1 MNDDQPYMIDTAS
14 GPIVAVP
21 YSIEM
26 NDFTLLARRGLT
38 NDAAFDALKEQFDVL
53 YAEGAKT
60 GMMMNVG
67 LHPHVVGVPHRI
79 NLIRRFLAYAQTF
92 DGVWWATR
100 GGRRLLPRA
109 ARDAYSAERG
119 MSAGTTTLPVV
130 PRAPL
135 IATAI
140 LIGLAVAGVA
150 LGGKVI
156 AQQIASGLML
166 GAIYLT
172 VAVAFTL
179 TIGVLNFLNFTIPTM
194 FMLAGMLAWGLNG
207 MGLFAF
213 AGGWSWLVAL
223 GVGIVASVLASLI
236 VERFTYRYQ
245 RTRHG
250 DATEHAI
257 PLVSSLGF
265 LLIFEHLVLIAFG
278 SEAQRFPVPFKA
290 DLNLFGI
297 VIGLPQLA
305 SLLLALAIV
314 AVLTAVLK
322 RTRMGRALRTIAEN
336 PDTASLLGVEVGR
349 VVPVVFVLSGLLA
362 GLAGALFT
370 VNYGEVSPFMGE
382 NVGSKAIAG
391 MVLGGLGSIWGAIA
405 GGLIVGLTETLSIH
419 FFGGDSV
426 QMTVWG
432 LLLVVIILRP
442 QGLFGRPSVGKGKM

>member
-1 MNDDQPYMIDTAS
+1 MSAAS
-14 GPIVAVP
+14 G
-21 YSIEM
+21 
-26 NDFTLLARRGLT
+26 
-38 NDAAFDALKEQFDVL
+38 ALP
-53 YAEGAKT
+53 A
-60 GMMMNVG
+60 
-67 LHPHVVGVPHRI
+67 
-79 NLIRRFLAYAQTF
+79 
-92 DGVWWATR
+92 
-100 GGRRLLPRA
+100 
-109 ARDAYSAERG
+109 
-119 MSAGTTTLPVV
+119 V

-135 IATAI
+135 IACSV
-140 LIGLAVAGVA
+140 LVLLAVIGVA
-150 LGGKVI
+150 VGGKVI

-194 FMLAGMLAWGLNG
+194 FMLAGMIAWGLNN
-207 MGLFAF
+207 MGLFAA
-213 AGGWSWLVAL
+213 AGRWSWLVAL
-223 GVGIVASVLASLI
+223 GVGIATSVLASLV

-297 VIGLPQLA
+297 VIGLPQLM
-305 SLLLALAIV
+305 SLLLALGIV
-314 AVLTAVLK
+314 AVLTMVLK

-349 VVPVVFVLSGLLA
+349 VVPIVFVLSGLLA

-405 GGLIVGLTETLSIH
+405 GGLLVGLAETLSIH

-426 QMTVWG
+426 QMAVWG
-432 LLLVVIILRP
+432 MLLVVIILRP
-442 QGLFGRPSVGKGKM
+442 QGLFGQPSVGKGKM

>member
-1 MNDDQPYMIDTAS
+1 
-14 GPIVAVP
+14 
-21 YSIEM
+21 
-26 NDFTLLARRGLT
+26 
-38 NDAAFDALKEQFDVL
+38 
-53 YAEGAKT
+53 
-60 GMMMNVG
+60 
-67 LHPHVVGVPHRI
+67 
-79 NLIRRFLAYAQTF
+79 
-92 DGVWWATR
+92 
-100 GGRRLLPRA
+100 
-109 ARDAYSAERG
+109 
-119 MSAGTTTLPVV
+119 MSAAPNAAGSL
-130 PRAPL
+130 RAPL
-135 IATAI
+135 IVCSL
-140 LIGLAVAGVA
+140 LIVLAVAGVA

-194 FMLAGMLAWGLNG
+194 FMLAGMLAWGLNS
-207 MGLFAF
+207 MGLFSA
-213 AGGWSWLVAL
+213 AGRWSWLVAL
-223 GVGIVASVLASLI
+223 AVGIATSVIASLV

-297 VIGLPQLA
+297 VIGLPQLM

-349 VVPVVFVLSGLLA
+349 GRACGVRAERAARWSRRRPVHGQLRRGFAVHGRQCRLQGDRRD
-362 GLAGALFT
+362 GARR
-370 VNYGEVSPFMGE
+370 
-382 NVGSKAIAG
+382 AWID
-391 MVLGGLGSIWGAIA
+391 LGRHCRR
-405 GGLIVGLTETLSIH
+405 T
-419 FFGGDSV
+419 
-426 QMTVWG
+426 
-432 LLLVVIILRP
+432 P
-442 QGLFGRPSVGKGKM
+442 GRPRGNAVDPFLRG

>member
-1 MNDDQPYMIDTAS
+1 M
-14 GPIVAVP
+14 
-21 YSIEM
+21 
-26 NDFTLLARRGLT
+26 
-38 NDAAFDALKEQFDVL
+38 
-53 YAEGAKT
+53 
-60 GMMMNVG
+60 
-67 LHPHVVGVPHRI
+67 
-79 NLIRRFLAYAQTF
+79 
-92 DGVWWATR
+92 
-100 GGRRLLPRA
+100 
-109 ARDAYSAERG
+109 
-119 MSAGTTTLPVV
+119 
-130 PRAPL
+130 
-135 IATAI
+135 
-140 LIGLAVAGVA
+140 

-194 FMLAGMLAWGLNG
+194 FMLAGMMAWGLNAA
-207 MGLFAF
+207 GLFAF
-213 AGGWSWLVAL
+213 AGKLGWLVAL
-223 GVGIVASVLASLI
+223 VVGIACSILASLV

-265 LLIFEHLVLIAFG
+265 LLIFEHLVLVAFG

-290 DLNLFGI
+290 DLSLFGI

-314 AVLTAVLK
+314 AVLTAVLR

-336 PDTASLLGVEVGR
+336 PDTASLLGVDVGR

-382 NVGSKAIAG
+382 NVGSKAIAA

-405 GGLIVGLTETLSIH
+405 GGHRDAVDPLLRRRLGADERVGAVAGDHHRAAAGAVRAAERRQGEDVMR
-419 FFGGDSV
+419 GG
-426 QMTVWG
+426 
-432 LLLVVIILRP
+432 P
-442 QGLFGRPSVGKGKM
+442 A